1 MELANHRIDC
11 RHAGGLTADMMLT
24 RIDEVGTQDSH
35 ECDTQDSH
43 EYVNFTRKMEP
54 DAVEEKTEDEAVE
67 SRVGEELIV
76 NDVVKTPDSE
86 HHHREKLYTTEESD
100 IDDHET
106 EQAIEIFEEPSN
118 FKTIKV
124 QQLVYKIQE
133 EEEKLNG

>member
-1 MELANHRIDC
+1 MIIELANHRIDC

-67 SRVGEELIV
+67 SRVA
-76 NDVVKTPDSE
+76 PDSE

>member
-1 MELANHRIDC
+1 MLAGDSFMNDSDSREA
-11 RHAGGLTADMMLT
+11 RG
-24 RIDEVGTQDSH
+24 EGT
-35 ECDTQDSH
+35 
-43 EYVNFTRKMEP
+43 K
-54 DAVEEKTEDEAVE
+54 EKF
-67 SRVGEELIV
+67 S
-76 NDVVKTPDSE
+76 TPDSE